1 MSALPVFR
9 RAAIHQQGHF
19 AGTLEEA
26 ERGSWR
32 FIYAPGYAGLPISLN
47 LPVRSEPYEFDRFPP
62 VFDGL
67 LPEGLQLEALLRSRK
82 IDRGD
87 VFSQLLA
94 VGADLVGSLTVTPH
108 SDDTDE
114 AWKTQANS

>member
-1 MSALPVFR
+1 MSALPVSR
-9 RAAIHQQGHF
+9 RAAVHQQGHF
-19 AGTLEEA
+19 AGTLEEVG
-26 ERGSWR
+26 RGSWR
-32 FIYAPGYAGLPISLN
+32 FAYSPGYAGLPISLN

-67 LPEGLQLEALLRSRK
+67 LPEGLQLEALLRTRK

-94 VGADLVGSLTVTPH
+94 VGTDLVGSLTVTPR
-108 SDDTDE
+108 SDGTDD